1 MQSKLVEN
9 WLTSAKEISFTAPF
23 VQLLLTEGY
32 TVLQAKGGVIEQ
44 GKDIIAKDSDGNI
57 HCFQLKCGNIGS
69 NEWQSING
77 QLNDLTQIPPI
88 HPTITQAPTN
98 WSCFLV
104 TNGDITGPVS
114 RTIADYSSAQQSQG
128 KMPLQTISKEE
139 LLRRFTDAF
148 GQFFPVEPNDIRI
161 FFELFCEDGDNVLK
175 REEFKRYLE
184 SFLQGFDAKSK
195 QKKLEAVQALP
206 ILASYLLANK
216 YTQENHIAIID
227 AWVLTLLTILHYT
240 NKWSLS
246 EKKYLAT
253 ENLILEELDR
263 QIVQLIDDVAKN
275 DKSLIDTTYGAFSE
289 PIITFRLRCAELL
302 GYISAAI
309 NYSVLSG
316 RELPSV
322 PSGLAEK
329 VAVLV
334 QKKMIISESG
344 IPGQFNSLL
353 ASAISNKQS
362 AAVTELKAL
371 VEGVMASHVDD
382 GSGLLSPYYSTEQA
396 VANLFGVGDP
406 IEESFHNRSYMLWTA
421 VLLLVKYDE
430 RDFLN
435 EHWPVISEISM
446 EEVVAHDQND
456 LLLWKADNADMMDT
470 FPDATQSWSKL
481 RIGATKSYDNEIP
494 SVLLTR
500 KYLIP
505 FMIMAMP
512 HRLTPKLILSL
523 LNKEAS

>member
-9 WLTSAKEISFTAPF
+9 WLISAKEISFTAPF

-32 TVLQAKGGVIEQ
+32 TVIQAKGGVLEQ

-57 HCFQLKCGNIGS
+57 HCYQLKCSNIGS
-69 NEWQSING
+69 SEWQSING

-88 HPTITQAPTN
+88 HPTITKTPTSWN
-98 WSCFLV
+98 CYLV

-114 RTIADYSSAQQSQG
+114 RTIADYSNTQQSQG
-128 KMPLQTISKEE
+128 KMPLQTISREQ

-148 GQFFPVEPNDIRI
+148 GQFFPAEPNDIRI
-161 FFELFCEDGDNVLK
+161 FFELYCEDGDNVLK
-175 REEFKRYLE
+175 REEFKRYFE
-184 SFLQGFDAKSK
+184 RFLQGFDTKSK
-195 QKKLEAVQALP
+195 QKKLEALQAAP
-206 ILASYLLANK
+206 ILASYLLTNK

-227 AWVLTLLTILHYT
+227 AWVLTLMTILYYA
-240 NKWSLS
+240 NKWSLA
-246 EKKYLAT
+246 EKRYLAT

-263 QIVQLIDDVAKN
+263 QIVELIDDVAEN
-275 DKSLIDTTYGAFSE
+275 DSSLIDTTYGVFSE
-289 PIITFRLRCAELL
+289 PVITFRLRCAELL

-329 VAVLV
+329 AALLA
-334 QKKMIISESG
+334 QKKMVISESG
-344 IPGQFNSLL
+344 IPGQFNVLL

-362 AAVTELKAL
+362 AAVTELKTL
-371 VEGVMASHVDD
+371 VEGIIASHVDD

-421 VLLLVKYDE
+421 ILLLVKYDE
-430 RDFLN
+430 REFLN
-435 EHWPVISEISM
+435 ERWAIISEICM

-456 LLLWKADNADMMDT
+456 LLLWKADKADMLDT

-481 RIGATKSYDNEIP
+481 RISATKSYDNEIP
-494 SVLLTR
+494 SILLNK

-505 FMIMAMP
+505 FMVMAMP
-512 HRLTPKLILSL
+512 HRLTPKLILCL
-523 LNKEAS
+523 LNK